1 MILDMNVVLDILS
14 CAEAADQYVLIQGKL
29 AEIEDKEVRRKYI
42 YAIDLL
48 EDAKYIAAL
57 FPLAESGR
65 AYRLTYKGH
74 KLLRKLRKT
83 KKEEGKVSV
92 DLTITSRLAGMIS
105 ENLARSRRGEAL
117 AYPEETFEA
126 LVNDYYK
133 NR

>member
-1 MILDMNVVLDILS
+1 MILDMSVVLDLLS
-14 CAEAADQYVLIQGKL
+14 CAEAADHYVLIQGKL
-29 AEIEDKEVRRKYI
+29 EEIKDKEVRRKYI

-74 KLLRKLRKT
+74 KLLWKLRKR
-83 KKEEGKVSV
+83 KEEEDRVSV
-92 DLTITSRLAGMIS
+92 DLTVTSKLAGMIS
-105 ENLARSRRGEAL
+105 ENLIRSRRGEAL
-117 AYPEETFEA
+117 AYPEEAFET
-126 LVNDYYK
+126 LVNDYYR